1 MKFSDFNLHPSV
13 YEGVEAM
20 GFETPTEVQSKVI
33 PMIVE
38 GNDVIACAQTGTGKT
53 AAFLLPLMHHLAEK
67 EANVIKALVLAPTRE
82 LVQQIDTQFQGFS
95 YFTGLSSIA
104 IYGGNDSAVWE
115 QQRVAIESGCDV
127 MIASPGRLLSHLNL
141 GYVKLESLEYL
152 ILDEADKMLDMGF
165 LEDLEKII
173 SYLPKKRQTLMFS
186 ATMPPKIRTLAK
198 NILNEPQELNVAI
211 SKPAEGVMQVAY
223 LTNDRQKNP
232 LIIQLLSDKD
242 LDSVIVFSS
251 TKLKVKEL
259 VKDLVKAGIKAKAIH
274 SDLNQEERESVMLDY
289 RNRKFPVL
297 VATDILSRGIDVD
310 NIGLVLNYDVPQDAE
325 DYVHRVGRTARAKT
339 EGVAITFINENDMG
353 RFGRIEK
360 LIEQEIMKL
369 PNPEEIGEGP
379 AYNPEIRRNGR
390 HKSGKRKPQGQHKK
404 QGKDSKNTHKKPS
417 GDAGDKKQGHK
428 KKWHGNKRKPKE
440 S

>member
-1 MKFSDFNLHPSV
+1 MKFSDFNLHESV

-20 GFETPTEVQSKVI
+20 GFETPTEIQTNVI

-38 GNDVIACAQTGTGKT
+38 GSDVIACAQTGTGKT
-53 AAFLLPLMHHLAEK
+53 AAFLLPMMHHLVQK
-67 EANVIKALVLAPTRE
+67 EHSGIKGLILAPTRE
-82 LVQQIDTQFQGFS
+82 LVQQIDQQFQGFS

-141 GYVKLESLEYL
+141 GYVKLDSLDFL
-152 ILDEADKMLDMGF
+152 VLDEADKMLDMGF
-165 LEDLEKII
+165 LEDLVKII
-173 SYLPKKRQTLMFS
+173 SYLPEKKQALMFS
-186 ATMPPKIRTLAK
+186 ATMPPKIRELAK
-198 NILNEPQELNVAI
+198 KILNNPKELNIAI

-223 LTNDRQKNP
+223 LTYDKQKNP
-232 LIIQLLSDKD
+232 LIIDLLKDKD

-251 TKLKVKEL
+251 TKQKVKEL
-259 VKDLVKAGIKAKAIH
+259 VKDLVKAGINSKAIH
-274 SDLNQEERESVMLDY
+274 SDLEQSEREEVMLAY

-325 DYVHRVGRTARAKT
+325 DYVHRVGRTARAQT
-339 EGVAITFINENDMG
+339 EGVAITFINETDMI

-360 LIEQEIMKL
+360 LIEQTIMKL
-369 PNPEEIGEGP
+369 PNPDSVGDGP
-379 AYNPEIRRNGR
+379 EYNPQRRDHR
-390 HKSGKRKPQGQHKK
+390 KKHSGKKHDKAGSDNKRTDDKKHSKHKHKK
-404 QGKDSKNTHKKPS
+404 HHS
-417 GDAGDKKQGHK
+417 HK
-428 KKWHGNKRKPKE
+428 KKKE
-440 S
+440 E